1 MRKADLQQ
9 RAIELIKQ
17 LSTEKLKAERLKRWG
32 DVRRALFTDG
42 GRGNRFYK
50 TNPIVMNV
58 FQSVSSLN
66 PRQSAI
72 QTVGEL

>member
-32 DVRRALFTDG
+32 DVRRAL
-42 GRGNRFYK
+42 
-50 TNPIVMNV
+50 
-58 FQSVSSLN
+58 
-66 PRQSAI
+66 
-72 QTVGEL
+72 